1 MPDITI
7 IVISGKTVSQSL
19 LTQITDR
26 NIGILYYHIHYSYYL
41 HIIIIYNLTIFM
53 RTYIKSDGTSG
64 SYLGEAII
72 LRQCALV
79 KRNLN

>member
-1 MPDITI
+1 MDFSIRTLIDIFSYNI
-7 IVISGKTVSQSL
+7 IDINASTYSLIFDTLVSF
-19 LTQITDR
+19 
-26 NIGILYYHIHYSYYL
+26 
-41 HIIIIYNLTIFM
+41 IYNLAIFM

>member
-26 NIGILYYHIHYSYYL
+26 NIGTLYYHIHYPYYL
-41 HIIIIYNLTIFM
+41 HIIIVMSMLNYN
-53 RTYIKSDGTSG
+53 YH
-64 SYLGEAII
+64 YYYQNPE
-72 LRQCALV
+72 
-79 KRNLN
+79 NLYFCLFTKYM